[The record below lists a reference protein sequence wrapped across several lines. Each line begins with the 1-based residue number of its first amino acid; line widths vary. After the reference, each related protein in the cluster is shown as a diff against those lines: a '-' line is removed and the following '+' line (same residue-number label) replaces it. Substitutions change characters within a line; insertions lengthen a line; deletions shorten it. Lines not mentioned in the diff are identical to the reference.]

1 MELRIHDKLEDCE
14 ELFTRLEGRD
24 LHNWDNYDKVL
35 MSNEKCALFFAKTG
49 EDYWEL
55 HIAFDKEYRGKKSLQ
70 IIKSGIEW
78 MLDNKTPR
86 IVCGI
91 LKEKLNVRML
101 ANNAGFKK
109 TGTKQINNNEFELYE
124 IRR

>member
-35 MSNEKCALFFAKTG
+35 MSNEKCALFFTKIS
-49 EDYWEL
+49 DDSWEL
-55 HIAFDKEYRGKKSLQ
+55 HIAFEEEYRGKTALD
-70 IIKSGIEW
+70 IIKQGIQW
-78 MLDNKTPR
+78 MLDNRTPR
-86 IVCGI
+86 VVCGI

-109 TGTKQINNNEFELYE
+109 IGTKIKDNNEFELYE